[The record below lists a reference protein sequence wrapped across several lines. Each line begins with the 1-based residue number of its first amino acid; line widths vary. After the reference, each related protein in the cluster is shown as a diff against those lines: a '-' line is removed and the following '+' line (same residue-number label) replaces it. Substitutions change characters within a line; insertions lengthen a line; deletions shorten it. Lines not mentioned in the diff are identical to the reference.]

1 MYVGSVILALRAT
14 KMLMVVCFVVA
25 QSAPDQSIQ
34 VFSLVISLVTIGS
47 VIVTINAKLLG
58 GRV

>member
-1 MYVGSVILALRAT
+1 
-14 KMLMVVCFVVA
+14 MLMVVCFVVA